1 MAIREILELPA
12 PILRERSR
20 KIRRI
25 DKRMMRL
32 AHDLVE
38 TVKDAG
44 GAGLSAPQV
53 GELRRVIVI
62 DIPEEDDTRIYF
74 NPEIQRRGGNR
85 KVKEGCL
92 SVPGYAANVQRSKW
106 VRFTA
111 IDHSQKLVKVKAED
125 LLAQAMEHEV
135 DHLNGIM
142 YIDHLKDHSEM
153 YRVNADGYRI
163 NDEGQ
168 MIDEEGNLV
177 DEFNNLV
184 DEEGNVIE
192 WRAKDKDGNLVDQYL
207 NIIDE
212 DGNVLVWRAKDDDG
226 NLVDREGNIID
237 EDGNILAYRVVEEDE
252 CDEELE
258 YAEDALPD
266 AEIPASMTVR

>member
-1 MAIREILELPA
+1 MAIREILKLPD
-12 PILRERSR
+12 PRLRQRSR

-62 DIPEEDDTRIYF
+62 DVPDEDDTRIYF
-74 NPEIQRRGGNR
+74 NPEIKRTGGHR

-92 SVPGYAANVQRSKW
+92 SVPGYAADVDRSKW

-125 LLAQAMEHEV
+125 ILAQAMEHEV

-153 YRVNADGYRI
+153 YRVNSDGRR
-163 NDEGQ
+163 
-168 MIDEEGNLV
+168 IDEDGRLIDREGNLV
-177 DEFNNLV
+177 DEYNNLV
-184 DEEGNVIE
+184 DEEGNIIE
-192 WRAKDKDGNLVDQYL
+192 WRAKDEDGNLIDYYNNRIDEEG
-207 NIIDE
+207 NIIE
-212 DGNVLVWRAKDDDG
+212 WRAKDD
-226 NLVDREGNIID
+226 
-237 EDGNILAYRVVEEDE
+237 
-252 CDEELE
+252 
-258 YAEDALPD
+258 PD
-266 AEIPASMTVR
+266 

>member
-1 MAIREILELPA
+1 MAIREILQLPD
-12 PILRERSR
+12 PILRQRSR

-32 AHDLVE
+32 ARDLVE

-62 DIPEEDDTRIYF
+62 DIPDEDETRIYF
-74 NPEIQRRGGNR
+74 NPEIQRRRGRR

-92 SVPGYAANVQRSKW
+92 SVPGFAANVERSKW

-177 DEFNNLV
+177 DEYNNLV

-192 WRAKDKDGNLVDQYL
+192 WRAKDKDGNLIDQYG

-212 DGNVLVWRAKDDDG
+212 DGNVLVWRAKDEDG
-226 NLVDREGNIID
+226 NLVDRDGNIID
-237 EDGNILAYRVVEEDE
+237 EDGNILAYRVSDED
-252 CDEELE
+252 D
-258 YAEDALPD
+258 DD
-266 AEIPASMTVR
+266 AEEYEDDAMADAEVPASMTVR